1 MGCGEEPDLFSP
13 IPMRRSYRFHFAAA
27 IFFAGALVFTGNGF
41 GQGLIGIG
49 NEGSRTTESIPLK
62 VGVGAWAGYD
72 TNANT
77 SVGGTRQKTA
87 FYGGRAT
94 LRYAYVTKQTRFD
107 LRFHFAGLHQEAGG
121 GTLDD
126 MVYSS
131 RMQADFAHRFN
142 QRVSMTNNALI
153 AWDTEP
159 DFMLAAT
166 GAQRNDQYL
175 YFYDRAALWLSL
187 TNRLTSV
194 TSYTAEGIGYEN
206 SGLARTEDRASHTV
220 AQQMRF
226 AWSNT
231 STVKAEYRYGRTN
244 YDTAPL
250 DSQSHYLLA
259 GIDQQFGDAALLTLL
274 AGAEYR
280 DYEALSALWK
290 PYAEAS
296 LRYRV
301 DDVTTLQWLARAGL
315 DNSEVFGYDSRYSI
329 RTGVAVVR
337 KITDRMGVSAG
348 VTYVHSDLE
357 GSDGEGDI
365 SERGVQAH
373 AELTYAL
380 TPNLDLTTG
389 YQYTDFESGEDGR
402 DYDRHRVSVAA
413 QTTF

>member
-1 MGCGEEPDLFSP
+1 
-13 IPMRRSYRFHFAAA
+13 MRRPLRIQFVAA
-27 IFFAGALVFTGNGF
+27 ILVAGVWGQAGNGL

-77 SVGGTRQKTA
+77 SVGGSRQKTA
-87 FYGGRAT
+87 FYGGRAS

-107 LRFHFAGLHQEAGG
+107 LRFHFAGLRQEAGG

-153 AWDTEP
+153 AWDMEP

-166 GAQRNDQYL
+166 SAQRNDQYL

-206 SGLARTEDRASHTV
+206 GGLSRKEDRASHTV

-226 AWSNT
+226 AWSST

-244 YDTAPL
+244 YDSAPL
-250 DSQSHYLLA
+250 DSQSHHILA

-280 DYEALSALWK
+280 DYEALASLWK

-296 LRYRV
+296 LRYKV
-301 DDVTTLQWLARAGL
+301 DDVTTLQWLTRAGL
-315 DNSEVFGYDSRYSI
+315 DDSEVSGYDSRYSI
-329 RTGVAVVR
+329 RTGLAVVR
-337 KITDRMGVSAG
+337 RLSDRLGLSAG
-348 VTYVHSDLE
+348 LSYVHSDLD
-357 GSDGEGDI
+357 GSDGERDI
-365 SERGVQAH
+365 TESGLQAH

-389 YQYTDFESGEDGR
+389 YQYTDYQSGDDSR